1 MKILLLNNFKIR
13 KKFII
18 SYFIFIGI
26 VFALK
31 SLGLFSQEFSLFADK
46 AFAIL
51 FMSALL
57 VHYVLYIISSEGMV
71 VDKSKPYFLS
81 LGTSRRDIINE
92 KFLKVLMIFI
102 IDAFLIAYVLQNVE
116 MKGKEF
122 KVGFFFV
129 LFIMAYYL
137 INIPIYLYFGQNS
150 GVGTIFTSLPA
161 FLPLLGSIGKNP
173 SRFFIEVIEGR
184 SNLVLF
190 SSLIIFILIIYI
202 ISRILAERK
211 DF

>member
-71 VDKSKPYFLS
+71 VDKIKPYFLS

-150 GVGTIFTSLPA
+150 GVGTTFTSLPA
-161 FLPLLGSIGKNP
+161 FLPLLGSIGNNP

-184 SNLVLF
+184 SSLVLF